1 MGEARVTLW
10 NIILLASI
18 IGVALKLAGYL
29 VPQSLLEKPTPA
41 RISNLLTV
49 ALLAALVGVQTFA
62 SSSDI
67 VIDARVPAVMVAA
80 GLFAIRAPFI
90 VVIVAAAL
98 VAALIRLFFP
108 V

>member
-1 MGEARVTLW
+1 MTLW

-62 SSSDI
+62 SDSQV

-90 VVIVAAAL
+90 VVIISAAL

>member
-1 MGEARVTLW
+1 MTLW

-62 SSSDI
+62 SDSQI
-67 VIDARVPAVMVAA
+67 VIDARLPAVMVAA

-90 VVIVAAAL
+90 VVIISAAL

>member
-1 MGEARVTLW
+1 MTLW

-62 SSSDI
+62 SDSQV

-90 VVIVAAAL
+90 VVIISAAL
-98 VAALIRLFFP
+98 IAALIRLFFP
-108 V
+108 A